1 MRNANEIVLFPFS
14 SSVVNSDNTTSNQP
28 PRLFLVLGLILAI
41 VASGFVGVYAS
52 QVTLDPYTRDV
63 LELVGDPVQGNAIF
77 QINCA
82 GCHGSEADGN
92 VGPSLKAVT
101 QRKSDSRLI
110 QQVISGNTPPMPKF
124 QPGPQ
129 EMEDLLSYLHTL

>member
-1 MRNANEIVLFPFS
+1 M
-14 SSVVNSDNTTSNQP
+14 VNSDNTTSNQP

-41 VASGFVGVYAS
+41 VASGFLGVYAS
-52 QVTLDPYTRDV
+52 QATTDPYTRDV
-63 LELVGDPVQGNAIF
+63 LALVGDPVQGNAIF

-82 GCHGSEADGN
+82 GCHGPEADGN

-124 QPGPQ
+124 QPAPQ
-129 EMEDLLSYLHTL
+129 EMTDLLSYLHTL